1 MDKRIEEGAVQAA
14 TPPGVKAFDA
24 CRAAVR
30 AGDWAAGLAAF
41 DAASKAGAT
50 ADASAWAYRAMARI
64 RVAED
69 PAVAIAE
76 LDARRLRDSGTR
88 VDLRR
93 LVISPLVRSG
103 ALEPAAAVLSTALEA
118 WPESVDDRRL
128 LASVL
133 GRLKRWDEAIGQ
145 ADLAACHGPG
155 DASLHG
161 ARIQLRLQAGATRAA
176 ADVARET
183 ASCVGDGSE
192 DAHLWLT
199 ALARDGD
206 TATAARLAANL
217 APERFANDRV
227 AAGAVQALAGDGR
240 VQAAIDAGERAL
252 KANLDGAALRS
263 QLGQAYLARGG
274 HDDRT
279 VSATMHFAKGV
290 SLAPADVRLVSLH
303 GETLLRAGSYAEA
316 VEPLKRACEL
326 APGLEHPRAMLARA
340 LRHSGRLAEAADT
353 LLQLVK
359 EHPERLRWQRW
370 AIAALSQSGRKEEAS
385 ALYETYLDKR
395 TAALPASFAEA
406 LAQLEQKLDQAPI
419 PQARLDWA
427 WSLRRGGTDIDRAK
441 WERAARWG
449 HQIDHLLLEWLECRE
464 DKAEEAMSLLGD
476 LGDAERFFAPLLAT
490 GKGFVVATAHI
501 GPMYA
506 GLMALELLGIPSR
519 WLSSTPGVSKAS
531 YASALISTA
540 DQNELQVGMECLRAL
555 RGGFAV
561 CLAVD
566 GALNPSAPRIGF
578 EGQDITYSSFAARAA
593 HSLKLPSV
601 FYAPCWVDGKVVQF
615 LAMLPA
621 AREGE
626 DVEAY
631 AARWQQ
637 AWLSLLREHVAGA
650 PENLRLSG
658 GLWRHVRPADR
669 SPTVSPQAE
678 LPPIQTRT

>member
-1 MDKRIEEGAVQAA
+1 MDKLMDEATVQPVKQPAA
-14 TPPGVKAFDA
+14 GAFDA
-24 CRAAVR
+24 CRVAVR
-30 AGDWAAGLAAF
+30 AGDWAAGIAAF
-41 DAASKAGAT
+41 DAAEKTGAT

-64 RVAED
+64 RLADD
-69 PAVAIAE
+69 PAAAIAE

-103 ALEPAAAVLSTALEA
+103 VLEAAVSVLAVALEA

-133 GRLKRWDEAIGQ
+133 GRLKRWDDAIAQ
-145 ADLAACHGPG
+145 ADLAACHAPD

-161 ARIQLRLQAGATRAA
+161 PRIQLRLQAGTIQAA
-176 ADVARET
+176 ADVARAT
-183 ASCVGDGSE
+183 AASVGDGNE

-199 ALARDGD
+199 ALTRDGD
-206 TATAARLAANL
+206 TAFAARLAAGL

-227 AAGAVQALAGDGR
+227 AAGAVQALVGDHR
-240 VQAAIDAGERAL
+240 IQAAIDTGERAL
-252 KANLDGAALRS
+252 RANLDGPALRS
-263 QLGQAYLARGG
+263 QLGQAYLARGA

-279 VSATMHFAKGV
+279 VSAPMHFAKGV
-290 SLAPADVRLVSLH
+290 SLAPSDVRLVSLH
-303 GETLLRAGSYAEA
+303 GETLLRAGSYADA

-326 APGLEHPRAMLARA
+326 APDLEHPRAMLARA
-340 LRHSGRLAEAADT
+340 LRHSGRFSEAADT

-359 EHPERLRWQRW
+359 DRPERLRWQRW

-385 ALYETYLDKR
+385 AMYDTYLGRR
-395 TAALPASFAEA
+395 TAALPASFTEA
-406 LAQLEQKLDQAPI
+406 LAQLERNLDQAPI

-427 WSLRRGGTDIDRAK
+427 WSMRRGGADVDRAQ

-464 DKAEEAMSLLGD
+464 DRAEEAMSLLGD
-476 LGDAERFFAPLLAT
+476 LGEAERFFAPLLAT
-490 GKGFVVATAHI
+490 GKGIVVATAHI

-519 WLSSTPGVSKAS
+519 WLSSTPGVSRAS

-555 RGGFAV
+555 QGGFAV

-566 GALNPSAPRIGF
+566 GALNPSAPRISF
-578 EGQDITYSSFAARAA
+578 EGQDITFSSFAARAA
-593 HSLKLPSV
+593 HRLKLPSV
-601 FYAPCWVDGKVVQF
+601 FYAPCWVDGKVVQS
-615 LAMLPA
+615 LAMLPE
-621 AREGE
+621 ARDGE

-637 AWLSLLREHVAGA
+637 AYLSMLREHVAGA

-658 GLWRHVRPADR
+658 GLWRHVRPVDR
-669 SPTVSPQAE
+669 TPSASPQV
-678 LPPIQTRT
+678 